1 MKQITQHP
9 IKKSDLGFHGNLFGG
24 KLLAWMDAAGAGFA
38 AEVCDT
44 PRMVTKLIDKCIFN
58 KPAREGQLLKIYGAV
73 EVVGNTSLTVRLEA
87 RSHNVYNG
95 KQNLIL
101 STNMVFVRID
111 EQGDAIPISDRVR
124 EKYGNNISKEG
135 YKEIERLRKKYVI
148 NEEELKILKEQ
159 RKKWLQ

>member
-1 MKQITQHP
+1 MIHITTHP

-44 PRMVTKLIDKCIFN
+44 PRMVTKLIDKCVFN
-58 KPAREGQLLKIYGAV
+58 KPAKEGQLLKIYGGV
-73 EVVGNTSLTVRLEA
+73 EMVGNTSLTIRLEA

-95 KQNLIL
+95 KQNVIL

-111 EQGDAIPISDRVR
+111 DQGDAIPISERVR
-124 EKYGNNISKEG
+124 LKYNKSE
-135 YKEIERLRKKYVI
+135 
-148 NEEELKILKEQ
+148 
-159 RKKWLQ
+159 